1 MPKKARSRP
10 EKQPNAL
17 VLWIESRTGK
27 RHGVMQKELAEAIG
41 LSPPAFS
48 IRMKSGKFDY
58 LEIVKIFD
66 YLNATDTE
74 RLIVTK
80 GRMKA

>member
-1 MPKKARSRP
+1 MPKRARNRP
-10 EKQPNAL
+10 DKNPNAL

-27 RHGVMQKELAEAIG
+27 QHGVMQKDLAEAIG

-48 IRMKSGKFDY
+48 IRMKNGRFDY
-58 LEIVKIFD
+58 SEIVKIFD
-66 YLNATDTE
+66 YLDATDTE

-80 GRMKA
+80 GGAV

>member
-10 EKQPNAL
+10 AMKPNAF

-27 RHGVMQKELAEAIG
+27 RHGVTQKELAEEIG

-48 IRMKSGKFDY
+48 IRMKNGKFDY
-58 LEIVKIFD
+58 SEIVKIFD

-80 GRMKA
+80 GGKTT